1 MFFFLSTEMLFKA
14 ITKQSLLWDRLFL
27 ALVLRKVNHC
37 DREAFKLCAIL
48 VEFSSSASLV
58 QSFGAT

>member
-37 DREAFKLCAIL
+37 IQVGCRTRQL
-48 VEFSSSASLV
+48 VDGDA
-58 QSFGAT
+58 ATT